1 MLGDVDAGDQN
12 DGGGVAAAEALDELK
27 AEIAT
32 LEELRRPGAACGD
45 PAVRQPAES
54 LYAQLYGRLQELY
67 RRLTAVELVAAASP
81 EIERLRLERAKLE
94 IATPV
99 RNGRWYNPRFWKD
112 LQRAVVELSPAQ
124 KLLAAASIGSGANL
138 RQASP
143 SPDVLEEAVDQ
154 ARQRLLTEADLA
166 TEWEALKTREQ
177 VESLHSDKRGLRRS
191 SRTAVRELAQKLPEG
206 ERPHSYTRIGRASW
220 PPQGS

>member
-1 MLGDVDAGDQN
+1 M
-12 DGGGVAAAEALDELK
+12 
-27 AEIAT
+27 
-32 LEELRRPGAACGD
+32 
-45 PAVRQPAES
+45 
-54 LYAQLYGRLQELY
+54 
-67 RRLTAVELVAAASP
+67 
-81 EIERLRLERAKLE
+81 
-94 IATPV
+94 

-112 LQRAVVELSPAQ
+112 LQRAVVELSPDQ
-124 KLLAAASIGSGANL
+124 KLLASASIGNGANL

-191 SRTAVRELAQKLPEG
+191 SRTAVWEPAQKLREN
-206 ERPHSYTRIGRASW
+206 ERPHLYDAYRSRELSSAGFLNVNYRFIELEVPGGGV
-220 PPQGS
+220 Q